1 MSNLENYYT
10 QYSPGNMTAG
20 TATAVT
26 PWTDCGGGYWEDNTW
41 HWHYYPYSYPTYCYP
56 NKTETAFKL
65 IKKFVEM
72 KLIKEP
78 KTFKEFCDLID
89 KVAGVI

>member
-1 MSNLENYYT
+1 MSNLENYCT
-10 QYSPGNMTAG
+10 QYLAENVTMG
-20 TATAVT
+20 TATSLGT
-26 PWTDCGGGYWEDNTW
+26 SSSGYWEDNTW
-41 HWHYYPYSYPTYCYP
+41 HWQYYPYSYPTYYYP